1 MRRVLREL
9 NGFFLAL
16 EFIRTHATQVS
27 GVCKIFFLHL
37 SPSFYIE
44 KTTPY
49 LVFAAEARFG
59 SPLLR

>member
-1 MRRVLREL
+1 MRRTLREL

-16 EFIRTHATQVS
+16 EFIKTHAIQVS
-27 GVCKIFFLHL
+27 GVCKIIFLCL
-37 SPSFYIE
+37 SPLFYLE

-59 SPLLR
+59 SLLLR